1 MGGRLDIQGQL
12 DHRARIGSDQ
22 TIKSHAAEIVKDY
35 ATNPEPLIITPNGE
49 AKMVVMD
56 IAEYERQQ
64 ETFALLKW
72 VPLGQKEL
80 AQRRRWINSHE
91 TAHPKL
97 EELRALGLP
106 HFRQRLL
113 RQTRVIDEFD
123 DQTVVVH
130 LFIHTRQIQDDLH
143 PCSFRLTLV
152 FTSVCLLN
160 ACASSSVVEPGVVRG
175 DRGRLKKLRSHTRP
189 LEGTPDTSRLVQGPY

>member
-12 DHRARIGSDQ
+12 DHRARIG
-22 TIKSHAAEIVKDY
+22 HAAEIVKDY

-130 LFIHTRQIQDDLH
+130 LF
-143 PCSFRLTLV
+143 RLTLV